1 VGFLAQ
7 CSPPSTAQLAT
18 PQHILQF
25 LVWRDTFGKTV
36 VHTFGCPLWGS
47 RNGTCPCPK
56 RAAYGSVDSL
66 VGQLRAAFLEY
77 GGARLDKP
85 CASRPVHNYLR
96 DVQFEQVR
104 SRVQPKQ
111 AVPLFEDKLT
121 QLVLFL
127 NSLLNQADL
136 DQANQFTLLRDRAF
150 LALDLQVW
158 KRGAELSLTLT
169 DGILWFPDRSG
180 WLFGYTWGKTLRTGD
195 PHVFGLR
202 YHSNQLICPLI
213 LVSEYVQFCGMVGV
227 SLHGPGQFLFRP
239 IRDGV
244 VFNNPVS
251 ADTINR
257 NFQTYLRAAGLFEEE
272 TLHGL
277 RAGGAISAA
286 LCGDSLQAIM
296 GQAHWSNARQ
306 ALHYMRLQEVLGQ
319 GSFSPTSFQARS
331 VTPAQ
336 YRHASTLQDFTSVF
350 IQPGSGEPP
359 EDDSIDPPAGN
370 HST

>member
-1 VGFLAQ
+1 
-7 CSPPSTAQLAT
+7 
-18 PQHILQF
+18 
-25 LVWRDTFGKTV
+25 
-36 VHTFGCPLWGS
+36 
-47 RNGTCPCPK
+47 
-56 RAAYGSVDSL
+56 VDSL
-66 VGQLRAAFLEY
+66 VGRLRAAFLEY
-77 GGARLDKP
+77 AGARFDNP

-96 DVQFEQVR
+96 NVQFEQVR

-136 DQANQFTLLRDRAF
+136 DQADQFTLLRDRAF

-169 DGILWFPDRSG
+169 DGILWFPGRSG

-195 PHVFGLR
+195 PHGFGLG

-257 NFQTYLRAAGLFEEE
+257 NFQTYLRAAGLFKGE

-286 LCGDSLQAIM
+286 LRGDSLQAIM

-336 YRHASTLQDFTSVF
+336 YRHASTLEDFT
-350 IQPGSGEPP
+350 
-359 EDDSIDPPAGN
+359 
-370 HST
+370 TRWR